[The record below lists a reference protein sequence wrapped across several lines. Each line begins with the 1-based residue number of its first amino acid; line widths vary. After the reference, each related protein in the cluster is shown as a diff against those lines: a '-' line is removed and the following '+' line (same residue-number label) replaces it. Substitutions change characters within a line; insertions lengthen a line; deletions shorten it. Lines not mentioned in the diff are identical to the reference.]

1 MSAPSRFDPVVHAA
15 SQVVGGPWGRYAAR
29 PGRPKV
35 VLAALLLLAGV
46 FLAAG
51 YVQKSP
57 CADGAWVGSKQYTHF
72 CYSDVI
78 PLWGAERLDVGA
90 VPYRDT
96 AVEYP
101 VLTGGFMWV
110 SAELTGLASHAVSG
124 VSELQL
130 FGIIT
135 CLGLAFCGLVTVA
148 GTAGAAGRRP
158 WDAAIAAAS
167 PLLVFHAFSNWDL
180 LAMAFA
186 MCGLWA
192 WARQRP
198 VLAGV
203 LIGLGTAA
211 KLYPVFLLVAIGIL
225 AWRTGR
231 WRQAL
236 WAAAAAAAAWLAT
249 NVPIALAWHEGW
261 WEFYSFSADRTAEA
275 STFWYMGNY
284 LATVGLGD
292 GFAPAYVPP
301 SWGVALA
308 LLVGLAAVAYVSGAA
323 PYRPRLA
330 QVAFLVVLA
339 FLLTTKV
346 WSPQYSLWLV
356 PLVALARPRW
366 RLALVWQFAEIAVW
380 MATLLWL
387 LKFGT
392 PTRGLDYGWLMTIL
406 LLRDVLL
413 LAIAAGV
420 VRDMWRPDLD
430 VVRGAP
436 DYLDDPGGGTFDGA
450 LDRRRLPTW
459 HDLFPPAVP
468 LEDDE
473 PDDGTD
479 PEDLGDFGD
488 AGELEPTP
496 TR

>member
-29 PGRPKV
+29 PRAPKV

-51 YVQKSP
+51 YVEKSP

-110 SAELTGLASHAVSG
+110 SAQLTQVASHAVSS
-124 VSELQL
+124 VSELQV

-135 CLGLAFCGLVTVA
+135 CIGLAFCGLLMVA

-167 PLLVFHAFSNWDL
+167 PLLIFHAFSNWDL

-186 MCGLWA
+186 MCALWA
-192 WARQRP
+192 WARERP

-211 KLYPVFLLVAIGIL
+211 KLYPALLLVAIGIL

-236 WAAAAAAAAWLAT
+236 WAAGAAIAAWLVT
-249 NVPIALAWHEGW
+249 NVPIAAAWTPGW
-261 WEFYSFSADRTAEA
+261 SEFYTFSTDRTAEA
-275 STFWYMGNY
+275 STFWYMGNH
-284 LATVGLGD
+284 LATVGFGD
-292 GFAPAYVPP
+292 GVAPAYVPP
-301 SWGVALA
+301 GWGVALLFLVA
-308 LLVGLAAVAYVSGAA
+308 LAGVGYVSLAA

-330 QVAFLVVLA
+330 QVAFLVVAA

-366 RLALVWQFAEIAVW
+366 RLNLVWQFAEIAVW

-387 LKFGT
+387 LGFGT
-392 PTRGLDYGWLMTIL
+392 PDRGLSYGWLMVIL
-406 LLRDVLL
+406 LVRDLL
-413 LAIAAGV
+413 LLTIVAGV
-420 VRDMWRPDLD
+420 VRDMWRPDRD

-436 DYLDDPGGGTFDGA
+436 DFLDDPGGGTFDA
-450 LDRRRLPTW
+450 APDRRRLPQW
-459 HDLFPPAVP
+459 REMFPAAPAP
-468 LEDDE
+468 DPDDDE
-473 PDDGTD
+473 PVVVV
-479 PEDLGDFGD
+479 E
-488 AGELEPTP
+488 
-496 TR
+496 R